1 MWQGAL
7 KKTKVKLDL
16 LTDIAINAKK
26 STRGGICPTI
36 YRYEKANNYMNLS
49 LLRILV
55 NLMKI
60 L

>member
-1 MWQGAL
+1 MWQAAP

-16 LTDIAINAKK
+16 LADIAINGKK

-36 YRYEKANNYMNLS
+36 HRYEKANNYMNLS

-55 NLMKI
+55 NLIKI

>member
-1 MWQGAL
+1 MV
-7 KKTKVKLDL
+7 KKG
-16 LTDIAINAKK
+16 
-26 STRGGICPTI
+26 TRGGICPTI

-55 NLMKI
+55 NLIKI